1 MTNSTLS
8 SWTVTVEEDTETG
21 ELILPLPQEMLN
33 SKGWKEGD
41 ELEWI
46 DNKDGSWTLEKIE
59 K

>member
-1 MTNSTLS
+1 MTNST

-21 ELILPLPQEMLN
+21 EFILPLPQEMLN